1 MIVPNAKIAR
11 QEAFRLMVKAPA
23 AYALYLV
30 DNLLHLLSDL
40 ESHPIKAKLIE
51 EYTT

>member
-11 QEAFRLMVKAPA
+11 QEAMRLMVKAPA

-30 DNLLHLLSDL
+30 EGLLHLLSNL
-40 ESHPIKAKLIE
+40 ESHPVKAVLIE